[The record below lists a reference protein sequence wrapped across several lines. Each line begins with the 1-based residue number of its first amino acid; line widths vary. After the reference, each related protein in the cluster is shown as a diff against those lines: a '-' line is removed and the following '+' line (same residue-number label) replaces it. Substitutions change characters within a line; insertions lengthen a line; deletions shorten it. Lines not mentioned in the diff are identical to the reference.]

1 MDTGFGADNLRV
13 IHENGQQKALLAWA
27 TARIDQMEA
36 AAQVRRLDDMVDWLA
51 YFTREFFGFQQ
62 RLLSECGQQNEYLF
76 GRIAAHNE
84 FRRRLARL
92 SLDMVR
98 CDPSVPERLR
108 SLCHDLLAD
117 AEANDQKLSE
127 IFGSDIAALRLRRQ
141 PRRTQPATQAR
152 QLFERPTN
160 DADTAALAR

>member
-1 MDTGFGADNLRV
+1 MDIGFGAGNLRV
-13 IHENGQQKALLAWA
+13 IDENMRQKALLAWA
-27 TARIDQMEA
+27 TSRIDQMA
-36 AAQVRRLDDMVDWLA
+36 APAQARQLDDLVDWLA
-51 YFTREFFGFQQ
+51 YFTREFFGFQR

-76 GRIAAHNE
+76 GRIAAHSE

-92 SLDMVR
+92 SLDTVR

-127 IFGSDIAALRLRRQ
+127 IFGSGIAALKLRRQ
-141 PRRTQPATQAR
+141 PRRAQPATRAT
-152 QLFERPTN
+152 QLFERPTD
-160 DADTAALAR
+160 DADTAAMAR